1 MKHQAGT
8 IKDAARKIIDYRMF
22 WRWHFYA
29 GLVCLPFIII
39 LSITGPIYLFK
50 PQIEAFIDAR
60 YDHLAFSGAPQSAEA
75 MVKAATAAVPG
86 SRFKTIEVRPD
97 THDAARITVVK
108 NNEKIRLY
116 IHPQNLRI
124 LKQVPEEARFME
136 VVKTIHGELFAGRFG
151 EVIVELAACWAIVMI
166 LTGLYL
172 WWPRNPKSEAKG
184 IAGLL
189 YPRLDMGKRIFWRDI
204 HAVTG
209 LYISALALFL
219 LLTGLPWTIVWG
231 NAFKSVRAMAS
242 PAPVSQSW
250 SQGRA
255 EEKTALKAEGV
266 AKTDLSR
273 LDALLDTSRA
283 LDLPA
288 PVTLAAPAKGATLWK
303 LQSDTGNRP
312 QRVTLMIDPM
322 MLEVISREDFHDK
335 KALDQVV
342 GYGIAAH
349 EGQLFGPINQAL
361 GVLTALGLMT
371 LCISAVVMWWQRR
384 PSDTLGAP
392 QILPD
397 ERLAPGLAL
406 IIIVLGIFLPV
417 LGISLIAI
425 GLIEWLVL
433 RRIPRVRDWLGLKK
447 A

>member
-1 MKHQAGT
+1 MKHQAGK

-50 PQIEAFIDAR
+50 PQIEALIDAR

-75 MVKAATAAVPG
+75 MVKAAVDAVPG
-86 SRFKTIEVRPD
+86 SRFKAIEVRPD
-97 THDAARITVVK
+97 THDAARITVMK
-108 NNEKIRLY
+108 GDEKIRLY
-116 IHPQNLRI
+116 VHPHNLKI
-124 LKQVPEEARFME
+124 LKQVSENARFME
-136 VVKTIHGELFAGRFG
+136 VVKNIHGELFAGRFG
-151 EVIVELAACWAIVMI
+151 QVIVELAACWAIVMI

-172 WWPRNPKSEAKG
+172 WWPREIKG

-209 LYISALALFL
+209 IYISALALFL
-219 LLTGLPWTIVWG
+219 LLTGLPWTFVWG
-231 NAFKSVRAMAS
+231 NAFKSVRAMAN
-242 PAPVSQSW
+242 PAPISQSW

-255 EEKTALKAEGV
+255 DEKKTLKTEGTASA
-266 AKTDLSR
+266 DLSR
-273 LDALLDTSRA
+273 LDALLDMSRA

-288 PVTLAAPAKGATLWK
+288 PVTLAAPTKSATLWK

-312 QRVTLMIDPM
+312 QRVTLMIDPV
-322 MLEVISREDFHDK
+322 MLEVISREDFRNK
-335 KALDQVV
+335 KPLDQVV

-349 EGQLFGPINQAL
+349 EGQLFGWFNQAL
-361 GVLTALGLMT
+361 GLLTALGLMT
-371 LCISAVVMWWQRR
+371 LCVSAVVMWWQRR
-384 PSDTLGAP
+384 PTDTLGAP

-397 ERLAPGLAL
+397 ERLAPGLAV

-417 LGISLIAI
+417 LGISLIVI
-425 GLIEWLVL
+425 GLTEWLVL
-433 RRIPRVRDWLGLKK
+433 RRIPAVRDWLGLKV
-447 A
+447 

>member
-50 PQIEAFIDAR
+50 PQIEAAIDAR
-60 YDHLAFSGAPQSAEA
+60 YDHLPFSGAPQSTDA
-75 MVKAATAAVPG
+75 MVMAAVDAVPG

-97 THDAARITVVK
+97 THDAARVTVLK
-108 NNEKIRLY
+108 DDEKIRLY
-116 IHPQNLRI
+116 VHPQNLRI
-124 LKQVPEEARFME
+124 LKQVPEDARFME
-136 VVKTIHGELFAGRFG
+136 VVKNIHGELFAGRFG
-151 EVIVELAACWAIVMI
+151 QVIVELAACWAIVMI

-172 WWPRNPKSEAKG
+172 WWPREAKG

-189 YPRLDMGKRIFWRDI
+189 YPRLNMGKRIFWRDI

-209 LYISALALFL
+209 IYISGLALFL
-219 LLTGLPWTIVWG
+219 LLTGLPWTFVWG
-231 NAFKSVRAMAS
+231 NAFKSVRAIAN

-255 EEKTALKAEGV
+255 DEKKALKTEGG
-266 AKTDLSR
+266 APADLSR
-273 LDALLDTSRA
+273 LDALLDMSRA

-288 PVTLAAPAKGATLWK
+288 PVTLAAPTKVATLWK

-312 QRVTLMIDPM
+312 QRVTLMIDPV
-322 MLEVISREDFHDK
+322 MLEVISREDFHNKKPLDK
-335 KALDQVV
+335 AV

-349 EGQLFGPINQAL
+349 EGQLFGPINQVL

-371 LCISAVVMWWQRR
+371 LCVSAVVMWWQRR
-384 PSDTLGAP
+384 PADKLGAP
-392 QILPD
+392 QILPN
-397 ERLAPGLAL
+397 ERLAPGLTV

-417 LGISLIAI
+417 LGISLIVI

-433 RRIPRVRDWLGLKK
+433 RRIPVVRDWLGLKT
-447 A
+447 